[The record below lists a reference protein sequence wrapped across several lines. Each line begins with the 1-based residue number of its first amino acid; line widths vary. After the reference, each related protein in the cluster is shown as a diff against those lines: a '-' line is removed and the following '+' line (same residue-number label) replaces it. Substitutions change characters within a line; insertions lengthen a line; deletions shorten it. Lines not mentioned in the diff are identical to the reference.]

1 MLKEIFNKE
10 EKSEEEKTKEIN
22 QKTLVYLVIFVLGLS
37 FLFFDTNT
45 NEKGNNNTNTKPN
58 NESTITITKEDISK
72 KFDNIKDN
80 YSLNIIE
87 NINDDKITL
96 DIDTDGKLTSYISE
110 SINKGG
116 YIIYKD
122 KYFVP
127 GSNDDFAIV
136 KNVKSP
142 IMESIYDLDL
152 INSLTNY
159 CEFTDNN
166 TCKIK
171 YSDYLKE
178 YNYKYKTTYE
188 IEEDDD
194 FLINFTYTENYITNI
209 SYDYTLLNKI
219 INNNENKINYTIK
232 ISNIN
237 KNDFS
242 EQLKYFDNL
251 FEKKN

>member
-22 QKTLVYLVIFVLGLS
+22 QKTLIYLIIFIVGIS
-37 FLFFDTNT
+37 FLFIDT
-45 NEKGNNNTNTKPN
+45 NEKGSGNNTKPN
-58 NESTITITKEDISK
+58 NENTITITKEDIVK
-72 KFDNIKDN
+72 KLDNIKDN
-80 YSLNIIE
+80 YSLDVIEKVNDEKII
-87 NINDDKITL
+87 L
-96 DIDTDGKLTSYISE
+96 DIDTDGKLISYISK
-110 SINKGG
+110 SIDKGG

-127 GSNDDFAIV
+127 GSNNNFMIV
-136 KNVKSP
+136 KSVKSP
-142 IMESIYDLDL
+142 IVDGIYNLDL
-152 INSLTNY
+152 IKSLTNY

-188 IEEDDD
+188 IEEDNNL
-194 FLINFTYTENYITNI
+194 LINFTYSEKYITKI
-209 SYDYTLLNKI
+209 SYDYTVLNKI
-219 INNNENKINYTIK
+219 INNTEDKINYTIR

-242 EQLKYFDNL
+242 DQFEYFDNL
-251 FEKKN
+251 IEKKN

>member
-22 QKTLVYLVIFVLGLS
+22 QKTLIYLIIFIVGIS
-37 FLFFDTNT
+37 FLFIDT
-45 NEKGNNNTNTKPN
+45 NEKGNGNNTKPN
-58 NESTITITKEDISK
+58 NENTITITKEDIVK
-72 KFDNIKDN
+72 KLDNIKDN
-80 YSLNIIE
+80 YSLDVIEKVNDEKII
-87 NINDDKITL
+87 L
-96 DIDTDGKLTSYISE
+96 DIDTDGKLISYISK
-110 SINKGG
+110 SIDKGG

-127 GSNDDFAIV
+127 GSNNNFMIV
-136 KNVKSP
+136 KSVKSP
-142 IMESIYDLDL
+142 IVDGIYNLDL
-152 INSLTNY
+152 IKSLTNY

-188 IEEDDD
+188 IEEDNNL
-194 FLINFTYTENYITNI
+194 LINFTYSEKYITKI
-209 SYDYTLLNKI
+209 SYDYTVLNKI
-219 INNNENKINYTIK
+219 INNTEDKINYTIK
-232 ISNIN
+232 INNIN

-242 EQLKYFDNL
+242 DQFEYFDNL
-251 FEKKN
+251 IEKKN

>member
-22 QKTLVYLVIFVLGLS
+22 QKTLIYLIIFIVGIS
-37 FLFFDTNT
+37 FLFIDT
-45 NEKGNNNTNTKPN
+45 NEKGNGNNTKPN
-58 NESTITITKEDISK
+58 NENTITITKEDIVK
-72 KFDNIKDN
+72 KLDNIKDN
-80 YSLNIIE
+80 YSLDVTEKVNDEKII
-87 NINDDKITL
+87 L
-96 DIDTDGKLTSYISE
+96 DIDTDGKLISYISK
-110 SINKGG
+110 SIDKGG

-127 GSNDDFAIV
+127 GSNNNFMIV
-136 KNVKSP
+136 KSVKSP
-142 IMESIYDLDL
+142 IVDGIYNLDL
-152 INSLTNY
+152 IKSLTNY

-188 IEEDDD
+188 IEEDNNL
-194 FLINFTYTENYITNI
+194 LINFTYSEKYITKI
-209 SYDYTLLNKI
+209 SYDYTVLNKI
-219 INNNENKINYTIK
+219 INNTEDKINYTIK

-242 EQLKYFDNL
+242 DQFEYFDNL
-251 FEKKN
+251 IEKKN

>member
-22 QKTLVYLVIFVLGLS
+22 QKTLIYLIIFIVGIS
-37 FLFFDTNT
+37 FLFIDT
-45 NEKGNNNTNTKPN
+45 NEKGNGNNTKPN
-58 NESTITITKEDISK
+58 NENTITITKKDIVK
-72 KFDNIKDN
+72 KLDNIKDN
-80 YSLNIIE
+80 YSLDVIEKVNDEKII
-87 NINDDKITL
+87 L
-96 DIDTDGKLTSYISE
+96 DIDTDGKLISYISK
-110 SINKGG
+110 SIDKGG

-127 GSNDDFAIV
+127 GSNNNFMIV
-136 KNVKSP
+136 KSVKSP
-142 IMESIYDLDL
+142 IIDGIYNLDL
-152 INSLTNY
+152 IKSLTNY

-188 IEEDDD
+188 IEEDNNL
-194 FLINFTYTENYITNI
+194 LINFTYSEKYITKI
-209 SYDYTLLNKI
+209 SYDYTVLNKI
-219 INNNENKINYTIK
+219 INNTEDKINYTIK

-242 EQLKYFDNL
+242 DQFEYFDNL
-251 FEKKN
+251 IEKKN

>member
-10 EKSEEEKTKEIN
+10 EKSEEEKSKELK
-22 QKTLVYLVIFVLGLS
+22 QKTLIYLIILVVGMS
-37 FLFFDTNT
+37 FLFFNT
-45 NEKGNNNTNTKPN
+45 NENGNTGNNTKTN
-58 NESTITITKEDISK
+58 NENTITITKEDIIK
-72 KFDNIKDN
+72 KLDNIEDN
-80 YSLNIIE
+80 YSLDIIK
-87 NINDDKITL
+87 NINDEKITL

-110 SINKGG
+110 SIDKGG

-127 GSNDDFAIV
+127 GSNNNFMIV
-136 KNVKSP
+136 KNIKSP
-142 IMESIYDLDL
+142 IIDGIYDLDL
-152 INSLTNY
+152 IKSLTNY

-188 IEEDDD
+188 IEEDDN
-194 FLINFTYTENYITNI
+194 FLINFTYSGNYITKI
-209 SYDYTLLNKI
+209 SYDYTVLNKI
-219 INNNENKINYTIK
+219 INNTEDKINYIIK
-232 ISNIN
+232 INNIN

-242 EQLKYFDNL
+242 DQFEYFDNL
-251 FEKKN
+251 IEKKN

>member
-22 QKTLVYLVIFVLGLS
+22 QKTLIYLIIFIVGIS
-37 FLFFDTNT
+37 FLFIDT
-45 NEKGNNNTNTKPN
+45 NEKGNGNNTKPN
-58 NESTITITKEDISK
+58 NENTITITKEDIVK
-72 KFDNIKDN
+72 KLDNIKDN
-80 YSLNIIE
+80 YSLDVIEKVNDEKII
-87 NINDDKITL
+87 L
-96 DIDTDGKLTSYISE
+96 DIDTDGKLISYISK
-110 SINKGG
+110 SIDKGG

-127 GSNDDFAIV
+127 GSNNNFMIV
-136 KNVKSP
+136 KSVKSP
-142 IMESIYDLDL
+142 IVDGIYNLDL
-152 INSLTNY
+152 IKSLTNY

-188 IEEDDD
+188 IEEDNNL
-194 FLINFTYTENYITNI
+194 LINFTYSEKYITKI
-209 SYDYTLLNKI
+209 SYDYTVLNKI
-219 INNNENKINYTIK
+219 INNTEDKINYTIK

-237 KNDFS
+237 KNNFS
-242 EQLKYFDNL
+242 DQFEYFDNL
-251 FEKKN
+251 IEKKN

>member
-22 QKTLVYLVIFVLGLS
+22 QKTLIYLIIFIVGIS
-37 FLFFDTNT
+37 FLFIDT
-45 NEKGNNNTNTKPN
+45 NEKGNGNNTKPN
-58 NESTITITKEDISK
+58 NENTITITKEDIVK
-72 KFDNIKDN
+72 KLDNIKDN
-80 YSLNIIE
+80 YSLDVIEKVNDEKII
-87 NINDDKITL
+87 L
-96 DIDTDGKLTSYISE
+96 DIDTDGKLISYISK
-110 SINKGG
+110 SIDKGG

-127 GSNDDFAIV
+127 GSNNNFMIV
-136 KNVKSP
+136 KSVKSP
-142 IMESIYDLDL
+142 IVDGIYNLDL
-152 INSLTNY
+152 IKSLTNY

-188 IEEDDD
+188 IEEDNNL
-194 FLINFTYTENYITNI
+194 LINFTYSEKYITKI
-209 SYDYTLLNKI
+209 SYDYTVLNKI
-219 INNNENKINYTIK
+219 INNTEDKINYTIK

-242 EQLKYFDNL
+242 DQFEYFDNL
-251 FEKKN
+251 IEKKN

>member
-22 QKTLVYLVIFVLGLS
+22 QKTLIYLIIFIVGIS
-37 FLFFDTNT
+37 FLFIDT
-45 NEKGNNNTNTKPN
+45 NEKGNGNNTKPN
-58 NESTITITKEDISK
+58 NENTITITKEDIVK
-72 KFDNIKDN
+72 KLDNIKDN
-80 YSLNIIE
+80 YSLDVTEKVNDEKII
-87 NINDDKITL
+87 L
-96 DIDTDGKLTSYISE
+96 DIDTDGKLISYISK
-110 SINKGG
+110 SIDKGG

-127 GSNDDFAIV
+127 GSNNNFMIV
-136 KNVKSP
+136 KSVKSP
-142 IMESIYDLDL
+142 IVDGIYNLDL
-152 INSLTNY
+152 IKSLTNY

-188 IEEDDD
+188 IEEDNNL
-194 FLINFTYTENYITNI
+194 LINFTYSEKYITKI
-209 SYDYTLLNKI
+209 SYDYTVLNKI
-219 INNNENKINYTIK
+219 INNTEDKINYTIK
-232 ISNIN
+232 INNIN

-242 EQLKYFDNL
+242 DQFEYFDNL
-251 FEKKN
+251 IEKKN